1 MLDFRTID
9 LPLNTYFVK
18 LIKDNINN
26 LDFSELYCLS
36 SNKNYLEMGLK
47 IIEVCNIYI
56 YI

>member
-47 IIEVCNIYI
+47 IIEVCNKKY
-56 YI
+56 Y